1 MHRLRLLAPLLLLA
15 AAPAPQKAQ
24 AVPAPQAHPALWK
37 LADAD
42 TTIWLFGSIH
52 ILPAGTNW
60 MDPAIKRA
68 VDGAQSLTIETV
80 LDEKPEEVAG
90 ILMTLGRLTQSLP
103 LTARVPPARRAQ
115 LAALVKASGYP
126 PALLDGMKTW
136 AAAIMLTGAALQQ
149 IGVDTAQSPG
159 VEPQITAL
167 FRSAGKPVEGLE
179 TPAQQL
185 GFFNQLPESA
195 QRAFLVATLDNPAKA
210 RADFLKMVDAWSRGD
225 PDAIE
230 KSFADD
236 PEFTPALRD
245 LLIRQRDR
253 NWAEALAKR
262 LEKPGT
268 VFVAVGAGHL
278 VGPDSVQK
286 MLAAKGLKVVR
297 VQ

>member
-15 AAPAPQKAQ
+15 AAPAPQPH
-24 AVPAPQAHPALWK
+24 PAPLAHPALWK

-52 ILPAGTNW
+52 ILPADTKW
-60 MDPAIKRA
+60 MDPKIKAAI
-68 VDGAQSLTIETV
+68 DGSQSLTIETV
-80 LDEKPEEVAG
+80 LDQDPGKVAN
-90 ILMTLGRLTQSLP
+90 ILMNLGSAHGLPPLTQ
-103 LTARVPPARRAQ
+103 RVPPARRAE
-115 LAALVKASGYP
+115 LAALVKASGLP
-126 PALLDGMKTW
+126 VALLDGMKSW
-136 AAAIMLTGAALQQ
+136 AAAIMLTGAAFQQ
-149 IGVDTAQSPG
+149 IGVDAAASPG
-159 VEPQITAL
+159 VEPQLTAL
-167 FRSAGKPVEGLE
+167 FRALGKPVDELE
-179 TPAQQL
+179 TPEAQL

-195 QRAFLVATLDNPAKA
+195 QRAFLVATLDDPAKA
-210 RADFLKMVDAWSRGD
+210 RADYRKMIDAWSRGD
-225 PDAIE
+225 PAAIE

-245 LLIRQRDR
+245 LLIRQRDH
-253 NWAEALAKR
+253 NWAKLLAKR

-286 MLAAKGLKVVR
+286 MLAKKGLKVVR